1 MIWGKVYLS
10 KGAAMH
16 HILII
21 DDSEF
26 DRRMIT
32 LAMQSTGLNLDFTEL
47 SNGSDVLD
55 TMSKLEP
62 TVTFLDIRMPGK
74 SGFEILSEIKSAKN
88 LNNCPVVLVS
98 GSDAQC
104 DRTKASEMGASG
116 YFKKPHTRQDY
127 KDIANNIKQQFM
139 REAA

>member
-1 MIWGKVYLS
+1 
-10 KGAAMH
+10 MH